1 MKAISPELLQE
12 VTRRLVAEFEPEQ
25 VILFGSHAWG
35 TPDEDSDVDLLVIT
49 ADSQERPAQRATR
62 AYRSLRG
69 LMVPTDIMVKT
80 RAEVDR
86 YRHVRASLE
95 NEATERGKVLY
106 G

>member
-1 MKAISPELLQE
+1 MKTVSPELLEE

-25 VILFGSHAWG
+25 VILIGSHAWG
-35 TPDEDSDVDLLVIT
+35 VPNEDSDLDLLVIT
-49 ADSQERPAQRATR
+49 ADSSERPAQRATR

-69 LMVPTDIMVKT
+69 LLVPADILVKT
-80 RAEVDR
+80 RAEMNR

-95 NEATERGKVLY
+95 SEAVEYGKVLY